1 MEVKRIVTM
10 DVNNFELGDQ
20 ITVKLREYGKF
31 TATAHEITDKGTLFI
46 FDDCVCA
53 NPMNNED
60 TKEGGYLVSDLRK
73 FVTQDLLKAFP
84 DKLLAR
90 MVKDDNGD
98 LISIPTYGQ
107 LFGKDWDDEWDQ
119 KNIEIDQREQLPLM
133 EIKKNRIANLN
144 GEWEWC
150 WFWLQNKV
158 RSSSG
163 FVGVGGS
170 CDVAGDFDASESIGV
185 RPAFLIK

>member
-1 MEVKRIVTM
+1 MKVKRTVTM
-10 DVNNFELGDQ
+10 KVNNFKIGDH

-53 NPMNNED
+53 NPMNNEN
-60 TKEGGYLVSDLRK
+60 TNKGGYLESVLRK
-73 FVTQDLLKAFP
+73 FVTQDLLKTFP

-107 LFGKDWDDEWDQ
+107 LFGKDFDDEWDQ
-119 KNIEIDQREQLPLM
+119 ENIEIDQREQLPLM
-133 EIKKNRIANLN
+133 EMRKNRIADLN
-144 GEWEWC
+144 GKWSWY
-150 WFWLQNKV
+150 WLQNKL
-158 RSSSG
+158 RSSSNFAYVNG
-163 FVGVGGS
+163 NGNAQHG
-170 CDVAGDFDASESIGV
+170 DASNSRGV
-185 RPAFLIK
+185 RPAFLIR

>member
-1 MEVKRIVTM
+1 MKVKRTVTM
-10 DVNNFELGDQ
+10 KVDNFEIGDQ

-107 LFGKDWDDEWDQ
+107 IFGKDLDDEWDQ

-133 EIKKNRIANLN
+133 VKRKNRIADLN
-144 GEWEWC
+144 GERC
-150 WFWLQNKV
+150 WYWMQNKLL
-158 RSSSG
+158 SSSNFAYVNG
-163 FVGVGGS
+163 NGNANHG
-170 CDVAGDFDASESIGV
+170 DASNSRGV
-185 RPAFLIK
+185 RPAFLIL

>member
-1 MEVKRIVTM
+1 MKAWRKVKMEIKNYEV
-10 DVNNFELGDQ
+10 GDR

-31 TATAHEITDKGTLFI
+31 TATAHEIADKGTLFI

-60 TKEGGYLVSDLRK
+60 TNEGGYLVSDLRK

-84 DKLLAR
+84 DKLLTR

-98 LISIPTYGQ
+98 LLSIPTYGQ
-107 LFGKDWDDEWDQ
+107 IFEKDWDDEWDQ

-133 EIKKNRIANLN
+133 EMRKNRITDLN
-144 GEWEWC
+144 GKWC
-150 WFWLQNKV
+150 WYWLQNKV
-158 RSSSG
+158 RSSSAFALVTYYG
-163 FVGVGGS
+163 
-170 CDVAGDFDASESIGV
+170 VAGNSDASDSGGV
-185 RPAFLIK
+185 RPAFLIR